1 MTVSAISKT
10 KKKWGTEGT
19 DTSYVSNL
27 SKIIKNGV
35 CGIKFE
41 KTGKK
46 YVYVPQMSMDFENL
60 GLDASLM
67 VTGNVLNGW

>member
-19 DTSYVSNL
+19 NTSYVSNL

-46 YVYVPQMSMDFENL
+46 YVYVTQMSMDFENL